1 MPVGDEYITR
11 PEHDEFKRRL
21 EDEEARQNRRLEVME
36 NRVDKLIDMQAS
48 LAVMQAGIDS
58 ISQEVK
64 RIGTEVD
71 AIKQEPADKWRKATW
86 IIVTVVLTAAVTFF
100 LSRMGVKV

>member
-1 MPVGDEYITR
+1 MDEYITR

-21 EDEEARQNRRLEVME
+21 EDEETRQNRRLEVIE

-58 ISQEVK
+58 ISAEVK
-64 RIGTEVD
+64 RIGSEVD
-71 AIKQEPADKWRKATW
+71 AIKQEPADKWKKAVW
-86 IIVTVVLTAAVTFF
+86 IVVTVALTAVATFI
-100 LSRMGVKV
+100 LAKAGI

>member
-1 MPVGDEYITR
+1 MDDYITR
-11 PEHDEFKRRL
+11 PEHEEFKKRL
-21 EDEEARQNRRLEVME
+21 EDEESRQNRRVEVIE

-64 RIGTEVD
+64 RIGAEVD
-71 AIKQEPADKWRKATW
+71 SIRQEPADKWKKAVW
-86 IIVTVVLTAAVTFF
+86 IVVTVILTAAVTYL
-100 LSRMGVKV
+100 LSRMGG

>member
-1 MPVGDEYITR
+1 MDDYITR
-11 PEHDEFKRRL
+11 PEHDEFKKRL
-21 EDEEARQNRRLEVME
+21 EDEESRQNRRLEVIE

-58 ISQEVK
+58 ISESVK

-71 AIKQEPADKWRKATW
+71 ALKSEPAQNWHKAVW
-86 IIVTVVLTAAVTFF
+86 IVFTVIVTAVITYILSKAGVTA
-100 LSRMGVKV
+100 

>member
-1 MPVGDEYITR
+1 MPVEDYITR
-11 PEHDEFKRRL
+11 PEHDEFKKRL
-21 EDEEARQNRRLEVME
+21 ESEENRQNRRLEVLE

-58 ISQEVK
+58 ISTEVK

-71 AIKQEPADKWRKATW
+71 AIKQEPANKWHKAVW
-86 IIVTVVLTAAVTFF
+86 LVIAVVLTAAVTF
-100 LSRMGVKV
+100 LLAQVGVSA

>member
-1 MPVGDEYITR
+1 MDDYITR
-11 PEHDEFKRRL
+11 PEHEEFKKRL
-21 EDEEARQNRRLEVME
+21 EGEETRQNRRLEVIE

-64 RIGTEVD
+64 RIGAEVD
-71 AIKQEPADKWRKATW
+71 SIRQEPADKWKKAVW
-86 IIVTVVLTAAVTFF
+86 IVVTVILTAAVTYL
-100 LSRMGVKV
+100 LSRMGVK

>member
-1 MPVGDEYITR
+1 MEENYITR
-11 PEHDEFKRRL
+11 PEHEEFKKRL
-21 EDEEARQNRRLEVME
+21 EDEESRQNRRLEVIE

-64 RIGTEVD
+64 RIGAEVD
-71 AIKQEPADKWRKATW
+71 SIKQEPADKWKKAVW
-86 IIVTVVLTAAVTFF
+86 IVVSVFLTAVITFF
-100 LSRMGVKV
+100 LTNLGVR

>member
-1 MPVGDEYITR
+1 MDDYITR
-11 PEHDEFKRRL
+11 PEHEEFKKRL
-21 EDEEARQNRRLEVME
+21 EDEESRQNRRLEVIE

-64 RIGTEVD
+64 RIGAEVD
-71 AIKQEPADKWRKATW
+71 SIRQEPADKWKKAVW
-86 IIVTVVLTAAVTFF
+86 IVVTVILTAAVTYL
-100 LSRMGVKV
+100 LSRMGG